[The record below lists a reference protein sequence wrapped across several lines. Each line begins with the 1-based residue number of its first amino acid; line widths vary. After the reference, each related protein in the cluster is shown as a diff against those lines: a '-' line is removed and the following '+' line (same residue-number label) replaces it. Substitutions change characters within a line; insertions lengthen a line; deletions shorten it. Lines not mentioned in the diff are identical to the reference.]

1 MVNKMMKP
9 LCNLLVLAGV
19 IMLIAPVQAADD
31 KGTVP
36 KAQFRQVQQE
46 KRKLEQDK
54 SQLEQEKAAL
64 EAQLKEASA
73 TLDSTKGKAE
83 KSSRQSSSLQKELD
97 QAKSDNTEL
106 TAKLA
111 AMKAQLEETQAK
123 LSASNEQRHLL
134 EVAKTGVESNLGQRD
149 ASLASCIAKNQQEYE
164 YGQMILEKY
173 QKKSCIS
180 AMLEREPFFGVAQTR
195 VENEVAND
203 QEQLDRQHIPV
214 PKVVAPVAT
223 P

>member
-1 MVNKMMKP
+1 MVTNMFKP
-9 LCNLLVLAGV
+9 RCNLLVLAGV
-19 IMLIAPVQAADD
+19 MMLMSPVQAADD
-31 KGTVP
+31 KGTVS

-64 EAQLKEASA
+64 EAQLKEAAA
-73 TLDSTKGKAE
+73 TIDTTKGKAE

-97 QAKSDNTEL
+97 QAKSDNTDL
-106 TAKLA
+106 TARLA
-111 AMKAQLEETQAK
+111 ALQAQLDDTQAR
-123 LSASNEQRHLL
+123 LNVSNEQRHAL
-134 EVAKTGVESNLGQRD
+134 EVAKTGVETNLGQRD
-149 ASLASCIAKNQQEYE
+149 TALASCIAKNQQAYD
-164 YGQMILEKY
+164 YGKMILEKY
-173 QKKSCIS
+173 QKKSCLS

-214 PKVVAPVAT
+214 PKVVAP
-223 P
+223 